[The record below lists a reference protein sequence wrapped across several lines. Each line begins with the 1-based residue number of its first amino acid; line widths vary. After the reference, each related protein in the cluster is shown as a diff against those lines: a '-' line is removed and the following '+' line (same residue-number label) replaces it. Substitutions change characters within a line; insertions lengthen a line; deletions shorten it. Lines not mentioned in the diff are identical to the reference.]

1 MITLLA
7 TAPLGKLS
15 KDFLTALIPS
25 KFVIL
30 VYRDHSS
37 QGTKFDLHGIVS
49 IALIFPERAIV
60 SCI

>member
-7 TAPLGKLS
+7 TAPLGKFS

-30 VYRDHSS
+30 VYRD
-37 QGTKFDLHGIVS
+37 QITGLPGLPCLCV
-49 IALIFPERAIV
+49 LG
-60 SCI
+60 